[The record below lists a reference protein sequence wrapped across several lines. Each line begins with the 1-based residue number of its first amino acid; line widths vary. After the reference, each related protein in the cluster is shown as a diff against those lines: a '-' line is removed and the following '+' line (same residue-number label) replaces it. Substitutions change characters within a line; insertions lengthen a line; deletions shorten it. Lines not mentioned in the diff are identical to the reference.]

1 MIMKFQEL
9 LAAKQINWDRVKLI
23 RHNLTKDEVA
33 VNYERGYLE
42 LYQSV

>member
-23 RHNLTKDEVA
+23 RHNLTRMKW
-33 VNYERGYLE
+33 
-42 LYQSV
+42 QSTMSVVI